1 MQLDETTD
9 IAQCSQL
16 LVFVRYVH
24 INTIKEEFLFCEPLI
39 ETTKA
44 IDVFEKVKTFFAM
57 HNFDW
62 QNKKGSLCTDGAPA
76 MLGNTS
82 GFAALVRKEAP
93 NVTVTHCFLHRPL
106 ALKTLPTFLK
116 EVLSTAVKVVNYIR
130 AGALNHRV
138 FKRFCQEMG
147 AEYEVLLY
155 HTEVRWL
162 SRGQILKRLIELRT
176 EVLFFLN
183 EKQSQLSVD
192 FEREEFIHGL
202 AYMADIFGHMND
214 TNLSIQGPA
223 VNMMDAAE
231 RLQALLAKLPL
242 WKRRKEVGN
251 YANFPILEDVLLQ
264 EEINK
269 TLSSSLQTEIC
280 SHLETLQNSIHG
292 YFNTG
297 DLKVAAWILNPFS
310 IDINCIDDG
319 DLAKDDIIDIRTK
332 EMLKFQFNSK
342 GLGEFW
348 CSLKL
353 VYPRLAKLAMAVLIP
368 LVTTYLCES
377 GFSGLVNLK
386 TKNRNRLDIQH
397 DMRIALSKIVL
408 QFHLLIQAKQ
418 QQPQFHLLIQAKQ
431 QQQSI
436 AMLRNYHG
444 RLNYRFP
451 FKKYHNLNLLC
462 QAFKLNTTG
471 NHEMISKKRFLQLR
485 HKRC

>member
-1 MQLDETTD
+1 MQ
-9 IAQCSQL
+9 IS
-16 LVFVRYVH
+16 
-24 INTIKEEFLFCEPLI
+24 
-39 ETTKA
+39 
-44 IDVFEKVKTFFAM
+44 
-57 HNFDW
+57 
-62 QNKKGSLCTDGAPA
+62 
-76 MLGNTS
+76 
-82 GFAALVRKEAP
+82 
-93 NVTVTHCFLHRPL
+93 
-106 ALKTLPTFLK
+106 
-116 EVLSTAVKVVNYIR
+116 
-130 AGALNHRV
+130 
-138 FKRFCQEMG
+138 
-147 AEYEVLLY
+147 
-155 HTEVRWL
+155 
-162 SRGQILKRLIELRT
+162 
-176 EVLFFLN
+176 
-183 EKQSQLSVD
+183 
-192 FEREEFIHGL
+192 
-202 AYMADIFGHMND
+202 
-214 TNLSIQGPA
+214 
-223 VNMMDAAE
+223 
-231 RLQALLAKLPL
+231 
-242 WKRRKEVGN
+242 
-251 YANFPILEDVLLQ
+251 PILEDVLLQ

-342 GLGEFW
+342 GLGEFR

-462 QAFKLNTTG
+462 QSFKLNTTG
-471 NHEMISKKRFLQLR
+471 NHEIISKKRFLQLR